1 MQPCKTKPQIDE
13 DNRKCTHSQTNKQQ
27 QKKQNVLKM
36 IKKYTSKAT
45 SLNRDIQN
53 KNKNAK
59 DLVFSML
66 QY

>member
-1 MQPCKTKPQIDE
+1 MQLCKTKPQIDE

-27 QKKQNVLKM
+27 QQKQNVLKM

-59 DLVFSML
+59 DFVSSML

>member
-1 MQPCKTKPQIDE
+1 MKTTENVLTHKQI
-13 DNRKCTHSQTNKQQ
+13 NNN

-53 KNKNAK
+53 KNN
-59 DLVFSML
+59 
-66 QY
+66 

>member
-1 MQPCKTKPQIDE
+1 
-13 DNRKCTHSQTNKQQ
+13 
-27 QKKQNVLKM
+27 M

-53 KNKNAK
+53 KNKKNSK
-59 DLVFSML
+59 DLVSSML

>member
-1 MQPCKTKPQIDE
+1 MKTTENVLTHKQI
-13 DNRKCTHSQTNKQQ
+13 NNN

-59 DLVFSML
+59 DLVSSML

>member
-1 MQPCKTKPQIDE
+1 MKTTENALTHKQI
-13 DNRKCTHSQTNKQQ
+13 NNNK
-27 QKKQNVLKM
+27 KITECSKNA
-36 IKKYTSKAT
+36 SKAT

-59 DLVFSML
+59 DLVSSML

>member
-1 MQPCKTKPQIDE
+1 MI
-13 DNRKCTHSQTNKQQ
+13 RK
-27 QKKQNVLKM
+27 
-36 IKKYTSKAT
+36 YASKAT

-59 DLVFSML
+59 DLVSSML

>member
-27 QKKQNVLKM
+27 QKNNNVLKM
-36 IKKYTSKAT
+36 SKKYASKAT

-59 DLVFSML
+59 DLVSSML